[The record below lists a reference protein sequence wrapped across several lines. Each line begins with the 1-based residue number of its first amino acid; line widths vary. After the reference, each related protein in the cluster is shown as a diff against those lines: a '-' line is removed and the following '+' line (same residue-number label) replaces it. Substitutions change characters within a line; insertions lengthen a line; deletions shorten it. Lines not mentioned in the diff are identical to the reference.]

1 MEENNPLFDLSK
13 IRIELLFLNE
23 KDIPNINL
31 YENNLLF
38 YLNKYL
44 YKIDMKT
51 QKENNIEKN
60 NSNFIFLEFY
70 TKNLNMK
77 SLNIHDTNLLSNK
90 TDFFCNILFILDT
103 NDKEKI
109 KNILKNIST
118 PKELTYTLIFY
129 DKNSEFN
136 LSNDDII
143 NIDKNS
149 YDVFGMEINNNEFNK
164 YNGEFKNCYQYLEN
178 ALKKML
184 IKYRIYNLNQKI
196 DISINNKNEEENN
209 EDEKIKN
216 KLDILE
222 IHIKLGNYQK
232 SLEYLN
238 SLKESFVVPKEL
250 IIFQEYEII
259 KKVLNI

>member
-31 YENNLLF
+31 YENNLIF

-51 QKENNIEKN
+51 QNENNNEKN
-60 NSNFIFLEFY
+60 NSNFIFLEFN

-90 TDFFCNILFILDT
+90 TDFFCDILLILDT
-103 NDKEKI
+103 KETDKVI
-109 KNILKNIST
+109 NILKNIST

-143 NIDKNS
+143 NMDKNS
-149 YDVFGMEINNNEFNK
+149 YDVIGMCLNSNEFNK
-164 YNGEFKNCYQYLEN
+164 CNDIFKNCYQYLEN
-178 ALKKML
+178 ALKKMI

-196 DISINNKNEEENN
+196 YISINNKKDDEIN

-238 SLKESFVVPKEL
+238 SLTN
-250 IIFQEYEII
+250 IFQ
-259 KKVLNI
+259 